1 MTTPTADMMP
11 MALELNDSD
20 SERNRLG
27 SVALLEGD
35 GVPVV
40 LALMDADQEMEEEPD
55 AVMVYDDDADSLSV
69 ADTVALAE

>member
-1 MTTPTADMMP
+1 MP

-40 LALMDADQEMEEEPD
+40 LALMDADQEIEEEPD